1 MGFYNAGIW
10 KYFMNKEF
18 EKKLQFYF
26 ALLEVTQDPNFTLEI
41 ESTGLKNDFTFFL
54 SFYLS
59 TDKFYH
65 STSKLGGIQIN
76 YPFSFDYLEDWMK
89 EDLGLSKDSINQV
102 FSKFEDS
109 DFLVYPEIE
118 NYG

>member
-26 ALLEVTQDPNFTLEI
+26 TLLEVTQSSSYILEI
-41 ESTGLKNDFTFFL
+41 EPTGFKNDFTFFL
-54 SFYLS
+54 SVS
-59 TDKFYH
+59 H
-65 STSKLGGIQIN
+65 STGELDGIQIN
-76 YPFSFDYLEDWMK
+76 YPFSFNYLESWMK
-89 EDLGLSKDSINQV
+89 EDLGLSKDFINQV